1 MHSPFRAVSGCTTA
15 ALVLLCSFASISQA
29 DVRFTEPSAGANLTA
44 GQIDVRWE
52 DSGISPP
59 ISELTQYTLSLMVG
73 GNDDN
78 DMVCLVLTDS
88 PLVRPQSSLR
98 CLATPVDFPVG
109 GYVHGRELCS
119 RDYTRGNCC

>member
-1 MHSPFRAVSGCTTA
+1 MMHSPLGAVPGWTA
-15 ALVLLCSFASISQA
+15 AVLVLLCCFASVSQA

-73 GNDDN
+73 GNDN
-78 DMVCLVLTDS
+78 ADMVCLMSPSAHTD
-88 PLVRPQSSLR
+88 
-98 CLATPVDFPVG
+98 C
-109 GYVHGRELCS
+109 
-119 RDYTRGNCC
+119 RD

>member
-1 MHSPFRAVSGCTTA
+1 MMHSPFCAVSGWTTA
-15 ALVLLCSFASISQA
+15 VLVLVCSFASISQA
-29 DVRFTEPSAGANLTA
+29 DIRFTEPSAGDNLKA

-73 GNDDN
+73 GNDDQ

-88 PLVRPQSSLR
+88 P
-98 CLATPVDFPVG
+98 
-109 GYVHGRELCS
+109 HE
-119 RDYTRGNCC
+119 